1 MKRKGEARNV
11 LLCAVLTAQLILLPV
26 LGANVRAAG
35 VTPDPNAAANKRPSM
50 ETAPNGVPVV
60 NITAANGSGLSHNQ
74 YHDFNVHQQGLIL
87 NNSSGAANS
96 QLGGILAGNP
106 NFHGNRGAEARTIL
120 NEVTSANRSR
130 IEGYIEVNG
139 RAADVILANP
149 NGVTVN
155 GGGFINVPRA
165 TITTGKPQVDPDG
178 ALRGYEVRQG
188 DIRIEGA
195 GINADNTDAFTL
207 LARTAHVEAQVRASS
222 LAVVTGKNSV
232 AADGTVTPLA
242 DPSPAPA
249 DPGNPS
255 ATPAAEEK
263 PEVGI
268 DSSALGGMYAN
279 RITLIAT
286 EKGVGVN
293 LEGTVQSADQM
304 VITADG
310 KLRLRE
316 AVSGGDAVLAGKGD
330 IELTGAAVTAARDL
344 TVTADN
350 LRLEKGVF
358 EPQYEAR
365 KAKKQAGSVTAGAAS
380 APASGLTG
388 PTPEP
393 EPEKSS
399 GLYAGGNLSIKANT
413 LVLGEDAQAAS
424 GVDSS
429 GGLTKDGNTTIAA
442 GTVEAKRAK
451 VLSGGS
457 ITIAAATANAASST
471 IAGRGDVVLSGGE
484 LALLNTLVQGG
495 RVGLDLEHV
504 KLTEKSKA
512 EAVTDLA
519 FRVAQAELNDAG
531 LSAGSDLLLDVG
543 KALFDVQSSLS
554 SGNDLTL
561 RGTDVTL
568 NGAFLA
574 AGQDLEYSGE
584 SLSNMSGV
592 LYAARDQRLYTSG
605 LLLNDGGEIYAGRDI
620 LIADAD
626 GKGENAVRNLSG
638 TISAGNELSIS
649 AKTVENKKRE
659 FEVAERG
666 KHISYNEWYECNKPL
681 LGHGCD
687 RRQLWYYVNVYEDY
701 ILKDSPSAQMLAGG
715 DILINADLLENH
727 YSTIA
732 AGNNLAVKAT
742 NVDNKDAV
750 LQRTRTVRET
760 MKGWDSDD
768 DFTGEYF
775 RSYNETYEEIG
786 RSPVVLSAKSGLYM
800 DVADTFNN
808 YSDRQGISLPNGSSE
823 SAGYPFAGSPM
834 FRPSTSPGHRYLIET
849 NPMFTNM
856 GLFYGSDYFLSR
868 IGLDQ
873 DRQQVVLL
881 GDAFYE
887 TRLVQQQ
894 ILAATGQRFLNGYS
908 SDADQMRGLMDAAAA
923 QAQGLDLSVGVA
935 LTPTQV
941 AALTQDIIWLE
952 EEEHMGRKVLVPH
965 LYLASATQQDIAPG
979 GGVQAKN
986 IYINAGK
993 SLLNEG
999 LISGE
1004 NVNLAS
1010 VSIENTG
1017 GLLRGGSLN
1026 LAALNDIAN
1035 NSGFIQGGDISL
1047 KAGGDIVSQ
1056 TLTRPDAGNAAHQHV
1071 LAQGG
1076 IEATGTVTAVA
1087 GNDLAIRGSTLSAGG
1102 DVTLAAGRDMTVGT
1116 VTEEFHLDGG
1126 SRSWEHRV
1134 THTGS
1139 TVAAGGNLNMTAG
1152 RDMTVAGSQVG
1163 AGGDAQLAAGGNLS
1177 VVAVQDTFSSFVKA
1191 ESGKGG
1197 LFSSS
1202 SKSTYTQDY
1211 RTSKSSTVAS
1221 GGNLSLLAGVT
1232 GLTPGASAAS
1242 GAPAST
1248 GHASVVGSNLVS
1260 GKDLT
1265 VAASGNVNVASA
1277 QNSSYFSHTK
1287 STVGALGLSSSSKR
1301 EEKSSVTQ
1309 VGSTLSGE
1317 NVKIS
1322 AGNDITA
1329 TASNIFASRNVQL
1342 NAEKG
1347 NILLDAAQNTQSSYY
1362 KSSSSRA
1369 GIFGGS
1375 SGISFASS
1383 KQKQKGD
1390 GVSKNIGSAIMA
1402 GEDITMSAQHDVTSV
1417 GSLISAGNNVQIQS
1431 GRDVNLLPSNDT
1443 SYAFESSKKS
1453 EVGIGAALSSSGASL
1468 SLGYQSTA
1476 KGSKQN
1482 AAQNAGSL
1490 VQAGNDISITAGRDI
1505 NQIASHMEAARDV
1518 NLNTGRD
1525 WNMLAGQDSQS
1536 ASAWRKDVQAGITLS
1551 LQQNVSSAVQAVAD
1565 LPQAMGSGQGGLG
1578 YQGVTAASAG
1588 LKAVTSVYNSIFQ
1601 VVSASLSVGGSTSRQ
1616 KSSSSSSTA
1625 SPSTLLAGRDLEAV
1639 SGRDITIEGG
1649 RVQAGHDMALGA
1661 GRDLN
1666 IVAATNTYDSKQS
1679 ASSASGGVNVSVGF
1693 GSSGMA
1699 VSGSVSASASGSQGK
1714 SSGTSYT
1721 NALVAAGNHLET
1733 TSGRDTNVKG
1743 AQVQGNTVDM
1753 AVGRDLNVHSLQ
1765 DTAQSSG
1772 NSWSLGGSIG
1782 FDATGLVPDKI
1793 MGIPVTGSNGSGLN
1807 IGGSTSSG
1815 SMAWVNGQT
1824 SITAKEDLDIYTEK
1838 NTDIK
1843 GAVIAADNGNLT
1855 LNTGTLTHSNLH
1867 DSNRSESLSGG
1878 LGVGG
1883 LMNNLVTSLDY
1894 SKTDQ
1899 EQINRATVGDGLI
1912 ITRDGSVDSLT
1923 SLNRDTGLAQEMTRD
1938 DKVRMGIYFD
1948 SNLADGST
1956 WKTAWTGVNT
1966 LAGLSYGLL
1975 GSVLGDAQ
1983 AEYKDGALQFIGHP
1997 FGQGESAVTLG
2008 QVIIFFNNATPMT
2021 DDYFYESYD
2030 NLLLGLHELGH
2041 VAQAEKYG
2049 PLYLPAYFLS
2059 GGWWTNSNPFE
2070 QGANSSAREKMQD
2083 LGIYEKYQNNRR

>member
-96 QLGGILAGNP
+96 QLGGIVAGNP

-165 TITTGKPQVDPDG
+165 TITTGKPEVDPGG

-249 DPGNPS
+249 DPGN
-255 ATPAAEEK
+255 PAAEEK

-365 KAKKQAGSVTAGAAS
+365 KAKKQAGSVTAGAEA
-380 APASGLTG
+380 APASGLSD

-442 GTVEAKRAK
+442 STVEAKRAK

-519 FRVAQAELNDAG
+519 FRVAQAELNDAS

-715 DILINADLLENH
+715 DILISADLLENH

-986 IYINAGK
+986 VYINAGK
-993 SLLNEG
+993 GILNEG
-999 LISGE
+999 RINGE

-1010 VSIENTG
+1010 VNIENTG

-1026 LAALNDIAN
+1026 LTALNDIAN

-1163 AGGDAQLAAGGNLS
+1163 AGGDAQLAAGGDLS

-1248 GHASVVGSNLVS
+1248 GHASVVGSNLAS

-1277 QNSSYFSHTK
+1277 QNTYFYSYSKSST
-1287 STVGALGLSSSSKR
+1287 GALGLSSSSKK
-1301 EEKSSVTQ
+1301 EGKATVTQ
-1309 VGSTLSGE
+1309 VESNLIGRNVTLD
-1317 NVKIS
+1317 
-1322 AGNDITA
+1322 AGKSVSV
-1329 TASNIFASRNVQL
+1329 TASNLAAVDNINLTARDGDVAVVDGKNQSTSWYYKKQTGFGLGGGGSFTSFYGTEGKKEQSAGSTSKGSALAAGQDITLTASR
-1342 NAEKG
+1342 
-1347 NILLDAAQNTQSSYY
+1347 DAA
-1362 KSSSSRA
+1362 
-1369 GIFGGS
+1369 IVGS
-1375 SGISFASS
+1375 SL
-1383 KQKQKGD
+1383 
-1390 GVSKNIGSAIMA
+1390 N
-1402 GEDITMSAQHDVTSV
+1402 
-1417 GSLISAGNNVQIQS
+1417 AGNNVTINA
-1431 GRDVNLLPSNDT
+1431 GRDANILGGANT
-1443 SYAFESSKKS
+1443 SSHSKEKFAS
-1453 EVGIGAALSSSGASL
+1453 GFGVEGILGLDKTSFFM
-1468 SLGYQSTA
+1468 GYQETA
-1476 KGSKQN
+1476 KGNAKANTQN
-1482 AAQNAGSL
+1482 AASQITANNDITVNAGQNVNMSGSRLAAAQDLNMAAGKDINLLQATDTASASAYEKTLRAGLSLTLEQNLTSNAQQVYQNAKTAVEANGLLDSAQSGFKAVNGVGQTLTSSSASASL
-1490 VQAGNDISITAGRDI
+1490 TLGVNASQSSSESHATTAVPTEL
-1505 NQIASHMEAARDV
+1505 A
-1518 NLNTGRD
+1518 
-1525 WNMLAGQDSQS
+1525 AGQDMNLTAGQDLTMQGTQ
-1536 ASAWRKDVQAGITLS
+1536 AQAGKDMTL
-1551 LQQNVSSAVQAVAD
+1551 V
-1565 LPQAMGSGQGGLG
+1565 
-1578 YQGVTAASAG
+1578 
-1588 LKAVTSVYNSIFQ
+1588 
-1601 VVSASLSVGGSTSRQ
+1601 
-1616 KSSSSSSTA
+1616 
-1625 SPSTLLAGRDLEAV
+1625 
-1639 SGRDITIEGG
+1639 
-1649 RVQAGHDMALGA
+1649 A

-1666 IVAATNTYDSKQS
+1666 IHAAVSTADSDSQNSSWGASVGLKATVSKNGPAFGLSADGQLGMGWSDNEGTSYHNAKVTAGEKLTTVSGQDTTVAGGNLTGKDVDMTVGRNLTVASKQDT
-1679 ASSASGGVNVSVGF
+1679 GE
-1693 GSSGMA
+1693 GSSGQFT
-1699 VSGSVSASASGSQGK
+1699 VSAGATVGYGADLELPGLSNAADAAKSITPKAGLTVGNGSAEK
-1714 SSGTSYT
+1714 RWVT
-1721 NALVAAGNHLET
+1721 E
-1733 TSGRDTNVKG
+1733 
-1743 AQVQGNTVDM
+1743 
-1753 AVGRDLNVHSLQ
+1753 
-1765 DTAQSSG
+1765 QSSI
-1772 NSWSLGGSIG
+1772 LGTDS
-1782 FDATGLVPDKI
+1782 
-1793 MGIPVTGSNGSGLN
+1793 VT
-1807 IGGSTSSG
+1807 IR
-1815 SMAWVNGQT
+1815 
-1824 SITAKEDLDIYTEK
+1824 TEK
-1838 NTDIK
+1838 NTHVA
-1843 GAVIAADNGNLT
+1843 GAIIAALNDNLK
-1855 LNTGTLTHSNLH
+1855 LDTGTLSYENLH
-1867 DSNRSESLSGG
+1867 GVDNSSNTSWGVNFEKTTKLNEKKKDIGETNNNSQGSITGNNSEKPVVIPHFAWVDAIVTGQDTLKDGWKSVKETLMLSPGAYAHQSTEKSQVAYATIG
-1878 LGVGG
+1878 KGEIIVRDNPGQ
-1883 LMNNLVTSLDY
+1883 SLD
-1894 SKTDQ
+1894 
-1899 EQINRATVGDGLI
+1899 G
-1912 ITRDGSVDSLT
+1912 
-1923 SLNRDTGLAQEMTRD
+1923 LNRDQGKTTSQSQNVTNINYKAAFSYVDEVIAMQGIPYALKDANEMWEDPKGFWGNQWITVKNSFKGVKNAFSQIWGKLKGND
-1938 DKVRMGIYFD
+1938 PQ
-1948 SNLADGST
+1948 
-1956 WKTAWTGVNT
+1956 TAKPQASPS
-1966 LAGLSYGLL
+1966 AG
-1975 GSVLGDAQ
+1975 
-1983 AEYKDGALQFIGHP
+1983 
-1997 FGQGESAVTLG
+1997 
-2008 QVIIFFNNATPMT
+2008 NNP
-2021 DDYFYESYD
+2021 
-2030 NLLLGLHELGH
+2030 
-2041 VAQAEKYG
+2041 
-2049 PLYLPAYFLS
+2049 
-2059 GGWWTNSNPFE
+2059 
-2070 QGANSSAREKMQD
+2070 
-2083 LGIYEKYQNNRR
+2083 

>member
-11 LLCAVLTAQLILLPV
+11 LLCAVLAAQLILLPV

-96 QLGGILAGNP
+96 QLGGIVAGNP

-149 NGVTVN
+149 NGVTIN

-165 TITTGKPQVDPDG
+165 TITTGKPEVDPGG

-242 DPSPAPA
+242 DPSLP
-249 DPGNPS
+249 
-255 ATPAAEEK
+255 PAAEEK

-330 IELTGAAVTAARDL
+330 IELTGATVTAARDL
-344 TVTADN
+344 SVTADN

-380 APASGLTG
+380 APASGLSD

-457 ITIAAATANAASST
+457 ITIAAATADAASST

-519 FRVAQAELNDAG
+519 FRVAQAELNDAS

-584 SLSNMSGV
+584 SLSNMNGV

-808 YSDRQGISLPNGSSE
+808 YSDRQGISLPNGNSE

-834 FRPSTSPGHRYLIET
+834 FRPSTSPGHHYLIET

-856 GLFYGSDYFLSR
+856 GLFYGSEYFLSR

-979 GGVQAKN
+979 GVQAKN
-986 IYINAGK
+986 VYINAGK
-993 SLLNEG
+993 GILNEG
-999 LISGE
+999 RINGE

-1010 VSIENTG
+1010 VNIENTG

-1026 LAALNDIAN
+1026 LTALNDIAN

-1047 KAGGDIVSQ
+1047 KAGGNIVSQ

-1102 DVTLAAGRDMTVGT
+1102 D
-1116 VTEEFHLDGG
+1116 
-1126 SRSWEHRV
+1126 
-1134 THTGS
+1134 
-1139 TVAAGGNLNMTAG
+1139 
-1152 RDMTVAGSQVG
+1152 
-1163 AGGDAQLAAGGNLS
+1163 LS

-1211 RTSKSSTVAS
+1211 RTSKSSTVAT
-1221 GGNLSLLAGVT
+1221 GGNLSLLAGVS
-1232 GLTPGASAAS
+1232 GLTPGASTQ
-1242 GAPAST
+1242 T

-1265 VAASGNVNVASA
+1265 VAASGNVNVSSA

-1287 STVGALGLSSSSKR
+1287 STMGALGLSSSSKK
-1301 EEKSSVTQ
+1301 EGNSSLTQ
-1309 VGSTLSGE
+1309 VASNLVGQNVTLD
-1317 NVKIS
+1317 
-1322 AGNDITA
+1322 AGKSVSL
-1329 TASNIFASRNVQL
+1329 TASNL
-1342 NAEKG
+1342 NTVG
-1347 NILLDAAQNTQSSYY
+1347 NINLTARDGDVAVVDGKNQSTSWYY
-1362 KSSSSRA
+1362 KKQT
-1369 GIFGGS
+1369 GFGLG
-1375 SGISFASS
+1375 GGGSFASFYGTEGKKEQSAGSTS
-1383 KQKQKGD
+1383 K
-1390 GVSKNIGSAIMA
+1390 GSALAA
-1402 GEDITMSAQHDVTSV
+1402 GQDITLTASRDAAIV
-1417 GSLISAGNNVQIQS
+1417 GSSLSAGNNVTINA
-1431 GRDVNLLPSNDT
+1431 GRDANILGGANT
-1443 SYAFESSKKS
+1443 SSHSKEKFAS
-1453 EVGIGAALSSSGASL
+1453 GFGVEGILGLDKTSFFM
-1468 SLGYQSTA
+1468 GYQETA
-1476 KGSKQN
+1476 KGNAKANTQN
-1482 AAQNAGSL
+1482 AASQITANNNITVNAGQNVNMAGSRLAAAQDLNMAAGKDINLLQATDTASASAYEKTLRAGLSLTLEQNLTSNAQQVYQNAKTAVEANGLLDSAQSGFKAVNGVDQTLTNSSASASL
-1490 VQAGNDISITAGRDI
+1490 TLGVNASQSSSESHATTAVPTEL
-1505 NQIASHMEAARDV
+1505 A
-1518 NLNTGRD
+1518 
-1525 WNMLAGQDSQS
+1525 AGQDMNLTAGQDLTMQGTQ
-1536 ASAWRKDVQAGITLS
+1536 AQAGKDMTL
-1551 LQQNVSSAVQAVAD
+1551 V
-1565 LPQAMGSGQGGLG
+1565 
-1578 YQGVTAASAG
+1578 
-1588 LKAVTSVYNSIFQ
+1588 
-1601 VVSASLSVGGSTSRQ
+1601 
-1616 KSSSSSSTA
+1616 
-1625 SPSTLLAGRDLEAV
+1625 
-1639 SGRDITIEGG
+1639 
-1649 RVQAGHDMALGA
+1649 A

-1666 IVAATNTYDSKQS
+1666 IHAAVSTADSDSQNSSWGASVGLKATVSKNGPDFSLSADGQLGMGWSDNEGTFYHNAKVTAGEKLTTVSGQDTTVAGGNLTGKDVDMTVGRNLTVASKQDT
-1679 ASSASGGVNVSVGF
+1679 GE
-1693 GSSGMA
+1693 GSSGQFT
-1699 VSGSVSASASGSQGK
+1699 VSAGATVGYGADLKLPGLSNAVDAAKSITPKAGLTVGNGSAEK
-1714 SSGTSYT
+1714 RWVT
-1721 NALVAAGNHLET
+1721 E
-1733 TSGRDTNVKG
+1733 
-1743 AQVQGNTVDM
+1743 
-1753 AVGRDLNVHSLQ
+1753 
-1765 DTAQSSG
+1765 QSSI
-1772 NSWSLGGSIG
+1772 LGTDS
-1782 FDATGLVPDKI
+1782 V
-1793 MGIPVTGSNGSGLN
+1793 N
-1807 IGGSTSSG
+1807 IR
-1815 SMAWVNGQT
+1815 
-1824 SITAKEDLDIYTEK
+1824 TEK
-1838 NTDIK
+1838 NTHVA
-1843 GAVIAADNGNLT
+1843 GAIIAALNDNLK
-1855 LNTGTLTHSNLH
+1855 LDTGTLSYANLH
-1867 DSNRSESLSGG
+1867 GVDNSSNTSWGVNWVNQFKWNEKNGQSEDVGKEDGSATLNPQKNSESNDGKIEIPHFAWVDGILNGQDALQSGWKKVKEKLMFSPG
-1878 LGVGG
+1878 AYSHQSTEKTQIAYATIGKGEIIVRDNPGQSLGG
-1883 LMNNLVTSLDY
+1883 
-1894 SKTDQ
+1894 
-1899 EQINRATVGDGLI
+1899 
-1912 ITRDGSVDSLT
+1912 
-1923 SLNRDTGLAQEMTRD
+1923 LNRDQNKTTSESQSVTNINYKAAFTYVDDVIAMQGIPYALKDANEMWEDPKNFLGNQWVNVQNAFTGLKTSFSQLW
-1938 DKVRMGIYFD
+1938 DK
-1948 SNLADGST
+1948 
-1956 WKTAWTGVNT
+1956 
-1966 LAGLSYGLL
+1966 
-1975 GSVLGDAQ
+1975 
-1983 AEYKDGALQFIGHP
+1983 
-1997 FGQGESAVTLG
+1997 
-2008 QVIIFFNNATPMT
+2008 
-2021 DDYFYESYD
+2021 
-2030 NLLLGLHELGH
+2030 
-2041 VAQAEKYG
+2041 
-2049 PLYLPAYFLS
+2049 LS
-2059 GGWWTNSNPFE
+2059 GKKEQLEPSQPTPPIGNNPQQ
-2070 QGANSSAREKMQD
+2070 QGK
-2083 LGIYEKYQNNRR
+2083 GG